1 MIIVDVNILIYPVNR
16 DAPLHARAKA
26 WPETA
31 LSGTETIGIPW
42 AVLLA
47 FLRLT
52 TRAGIFRR
60 PMQLDAAFDVIH
72 SWLEQPSVIIVEPG
86 PRHRQILRGL
96 LSEIG
101 TGGNLTSNAH
111 LVALAIEHR
120 AELCSY
126 DSDSLRFQG
135 LKWRHPLA

>member
-1 MIIVDVNILIYPVNR
+1 MIIVDVNILIYAINR

-26 WPETA
+26 WLEAA

-52 TRAGIFRR
+52 TRAGIFRH
-60 PMQLDAAFDVIH
+60 PMQLDAAFDVID

-101 TGGNLTSNAH
+101 RAGTLHPTRTWRRWRSNIEPNSVLTI
-111 LVALAIEHR
+111 AISFDFR
-120 AELCSY
+120 
-126 DSDSLRFQG
+126 G
-135 LKWRHPLA
+135 